1 MGQKIT
7 CTEVRAQQT
16 ENYEPKESQIIY
28 GINLNEFDNII
39 EGLIPNNLP
48 SNMKESLIKRIK
60 ICKFSKKIYKQID
73 CTDCRNKT
81 DIICGIRYYLAFASI
96 KNDDNTINFAYFFV
110 YNKKEVEKSHRL
122 TQKGDKAI
130 SKIYYNDLDEVNRI
144 FQLGKSKESIQESIN
159 KFEEAKIELSKS
171 S

>member
-7 CTEVRAQQT
+7 CTEVSAQQT
-16 ENYEPKESQIIY
+16 ENYEPKESQIII

-60 ICKFSKKIYKQID
+60 ICKFSKKIYKEID

-96 KNDDNTINFAYFFV
+96 KNDDNTINFSYFFV
-110 YNKKEVEKSHRL
+110 YNKKEVKKSHQL

-159 KFEEAKIELSKS
+159 KFEEAKIELSL
-171 S
+171 